1 MSCKAVCAFRPTR
14 WTQRITD
21 DAIASPENFS
31 PVARPL
37 AHERLAAAS
46 NEREDVRTELSQA
59 DSDLL
64 SETINS
70 TLLTWFCEFNGL
82 SPCRVYRVIKK
93 DEDLK
98 AASETDKN
106 VSSMGFKMTLDGVR
120 AKYGEHW
127 EAAAA
132 VLANP
137 ASLPAAA
144 SFAEASAIATQ
155 PDALDQL
162 IAAEQAQWQP
172 VMEPMMGPIRQLLVA
187 RATHGL
193 TAAELLAL
201 LPGLLAEMDADP
213 LAASLTRTAFAARL
227 GAQAGIENE

>member
-1 MSCKAVCAFRPTR
+1 M
-14 WTQRITD
+14 
-21 DAIASPENFS
+21 
-31 PVARPL
+31 
-37 AHERLAAAS
+37 
-46 NEREDVRTELSQA
+46 RTELSQA

-70 TLLTWFCEFNGL
+70 TLLAWFCEFNGL

-106 VSSMGFKMTLDGVR
+106 VSSMGFRMTLDGVR

-127 EAAAA
+127 EEAAA
-132 VLANP
+132 VLAKP
-137 ASLPAAA
+137 AGPA
-144 SFAEASAIATQ
+144 SFAEAGAVTAQ

-172 VMEPMMGPIRQLLVA
+172 VMAPLVDPIQKLLADSAA
-187 RATHGL
+187 RGE
-193 TAAELLAL
+193 TAAELLAR
-201 LPGLLAEMDADP
+201 LPALLAQMDANP
-213 LAASLTRTAFAARL
+213 LAESLARTAFAARL
-227 GAQAGIENE
+227 GANAGIENA